1 MPRFFNTTGPCD
13 PRQHYM
19 LPAEARSPGLL
30 ALVERAQYFVLH
42 APRQVG
48 KTTAMRA
55 FAERLR
61 GLGYAAVWATLETS
75 QGLDQTADTEPLWIA
90 SIADRASVLAPAD
103 RPPDPHPALVQS
115 PGRRLLAYLRAW
127 SEQTPLP
134 IVLLLD
140 EADVVSG
147 QALISMLRQLRDG
160 FVDRGPGSFPVSVG
174 LIGMRDLR
182 DYLTEAKGGVRV
194 NPGSP
199 FNIKAASITLRNFR
213 PEECAALLAQHTDD
227 TGQPFLPDAI
237 EQIYTQSGGHPFLV
251 NALAAAAIEEA
262 DAAPIGRVH
271 IDRAVERLIRARTT
285 HLDSLG
291 QRLAEP
297 RVARILQPILL
308 GDEDVETETD
318 DFQYTVDLGLVHPTL
333 RPPQIANPLY
343 REVLARQLTLRRQEN
358 LNPPWW
364 RWQRPD
370 GGLDFP
376 ALINAFL
383 DWWRNNEGMI
393 RRPTQGYPEATA
405 HITFMA
411 FLQRVV
417 NGGGQIQRELAAGR
431 GAVDLVVDYAGE
443 RFVVEMKRVRPDHDA
458 LETVREQG
466 ALQLSAYLDSL
477 GHPEGWLL
485 LFDQRPGRPWSERLW
500 REDRLVNGHI
510 LHLIGA

>member
-61 GLGYAAVWATLETS
+61 GLGYAAVWATLEES
-75 QGLDQTADTEPLWIA
+75 QGAEEIEEAEARWINAIA
-90 SIADRASVLAPAD
+90 SGARRLDRAAQPPPAADMAPG
-103 RPPDPHPALVQS
+103 PA
-115 PGRRLLAYLRAW
+115 GTRLRAW
-127 SEQTPLP
+127 LEAWCVQAGQPV
-134 IVLLLD
+134 VLLLD
-140 EADVVSG
+140 EADVVTG
-147 QALISMLRQLRDG
+147 APLVNLLRQLRAG
-160 FVDRGPGSFPVSVG
+160 FTGRDNGNFPASVG

-262 DAAPIGRVH
+262 DAAPIGRAH